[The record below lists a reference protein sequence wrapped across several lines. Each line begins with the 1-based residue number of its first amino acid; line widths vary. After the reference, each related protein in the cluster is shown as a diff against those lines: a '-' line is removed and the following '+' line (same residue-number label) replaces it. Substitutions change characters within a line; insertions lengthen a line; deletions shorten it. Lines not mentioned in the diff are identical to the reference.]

1 MVLVAPA
8 LLLMVT
14 AVFQAMLYFH
24 ALQVTRMAADQ
35 GLQATQGISGSTTA
49 GRHRVDDVLG
59 QFGQPLS
66 SPEVAVSRGAQT
78 ATVHITGHVAMLL
91 PGFNIPV
98 QATATGPISAFQP

>member
-8 LLLMVT
+8 LLLAVT

-35 GLQATQGISGSTTA
+35 GLQATQGLSGSTTA
-49 GRHRVDDVLG
+49 GQHRVDDILS

-66 SPEVAVSRGAQT
+66 SPEVSVNRTT
-78 ATVHITGHVAMLL
+78 ATASVSVTGHVAMLL
-91 PGFNIPV
+91 PGFHIPV
-98 QATATGPISAFQP
+98 QATATGPVSAFTP